1 MLNKILKKIN
11 RNKLIKVA
19 SLNSLSVFIRLITG
33 FAISKFMA
41 IFIGPAGMA
50 ISGNLS
56 NFMQSMQSLSSL
68 GFKNGIIKYVAEC
81 REDENLFKQATSS
94 GFFVSTGIGLIL
106 SLILFLFANSF
117 SQFVFGNTKY
127 SFLITVSA
135 FTMPFYAIQV
145 FFIAVINGLKK
156 VKDLVLIN
164 IIAYLISAILI
175 IILMSKNQLDG
186 ALLAIVITPFVLFCS
201 LFSKPK
207 LLLKIIQSISFFST
221 SKSFLF
227 KITSFFSM
235 TLFSGLMFPFIFL
248 IIRNYIIDNVGV
260 EEAGYW
266 EGMRKISSYYM
277 LFVYTLFEIYLLPLL
292 SENKSRL
299 GFRTIIF
306 DFYKSLLPFV
316 FIGFLIIF
324 LLKFVVVKVVFTD
337 AFLPMQELFLWQLIG
352 DFFRIL
358 FLTISYQFLAKK
370 MIRLYIVCEIIFMI
384 MIYFSSIYFLNC
396 FGVLGAVKAHAL
408 SSFFYLLFMIFI
420 FRKEFFKG
428 DVLEK

>member
-1 MLNKILKKIN
+1 MSNKILKKIY

-19 SLNSLSVFIRLITG
+19 SINSLSVFIRLITG

-41 IFIGPAGMA
+41 IFIGTAGMA

-81 REDENLFKQATSS
+81 REDENRFKQAISS
-94 GFFVSTGIGLIL
+94 GFIVSIGIGLVL
-106 SLILFLFANSF
+106 SIILFLFANSL
-117 SQFVFGNTKY
+117 SQFVFGNKKY

-135 FTMPFYAIQV
+135 FSIPFYTIQV

-164 IIAYLISAILI
+164 IIAYLTSAILI
-175 IILMSKNQLDG
+175 IVLMIRSQLDG
-186 ALLAIVITPFVLFCS
+186 ALLAIVITPFFLFCS
-201 LFSKPK
+201 LFFKPK
-207 LLLKIIQSISFFST
+207 LLLKIIKNISFFST
-221 SKSFLF
+221 SKRFLL

-235 TLFSGLMFPFIFL
+235 TLFSGLMFPFLFL
-248 IIRNYIIDNVGV
+248 IIRNYIIDNVGL
-260 EEAGYW
+260 EEAGFW
-266 EGMRKISSYYM
+266 EGMRKISGYYM
-277 LFVYTLFEIYLLPLL
+277 LFIYTLFEIYLLPSL
-292 SENKSRL
+292 SENKNRL

-316 FIGFLIIF
+316 FVGFLIIF

-337 AFLPMQELFLWQLIG
+337 TFLPMQDLFLWQLIG

-370 MIRLYIVCEIIFMI
+370 MIRLYIICEIIFMI
-384 MIYFSSIYFLNC
+384 VIYFSSIYFINYY
-396 FGVLGAVKAHAL
+396 GVLGAVKAHAL